1 VESLSI
7 NGSISDNPMEINEH
21 ILHFYNKLYSEQC
34 TWRPRVDGLSFQSI
48 DANEST
54 WLKMEFEEQKVW
66 EMVRGLNGDKAPGP
80 DGFTIA
86 FFLEVLGSIENGYY
100 GRVFGI
106 S

>member
-7 NGSISDNPMEINEH
+7 NGSISDSPMEIKKH

-54 WLKMEFEEQKVW
+54 WLKMEFEEQEVW
-66 EMVRGLNGDKAPGP
+66 EVVRGLNGDKVLGP
-80 DGFTIA
+80 DGFTMA
-86 FFLEVLGSIENGYY
+86 FFSRSVGKY
-100 GRVFGI
+100 
-106 S
+106 